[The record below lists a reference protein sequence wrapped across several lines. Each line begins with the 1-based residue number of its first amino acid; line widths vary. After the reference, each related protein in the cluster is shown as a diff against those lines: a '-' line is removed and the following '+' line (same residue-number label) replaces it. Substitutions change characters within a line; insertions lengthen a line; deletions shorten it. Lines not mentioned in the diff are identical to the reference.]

1 MKIRVIV
8 LKYFYNFRNNLELTQ
23 SKEIL
28 PVVGII
34 IEYNNGYGLQI
45 RDIGFLIM
53 VTDCKSAKSGGVSP
67 VMQNIIEAQSEI
79 ISQTVSN
86 QLQEKEKK

>member
-1 MKIRVIV
+1 
-8 LKYFYNFRNNLELTQ
+8 
-23 SKEIL
+23 
-28 PVVGII
+28 
-34 IEYNNGYGLQI
+34 
-45 RDIGFLIM
+45 M

-86 QLQEKEKK
+86 QLQDAAKK